1 MSTRWTTAE
10 AVRRMNG
17 FPLDTND
24 PNYAEDLVLHYYV
37 DRAQEAVASD
47 VSILVRD
54 EQTSGSI
61 NGTNTYFFCT
71 NKPIAD
77 WNFDKVINTLD
88 VTVYGWGSLEDLN
101 TKTSLS
107 VSAIDYLN
115 GRITMSSAPSSTF
128 EVLTIDYRHSKYE
141 INFTLLDVATAYMAG
156 WLYLTA
162 EYMEM
167 PTTTRVGAQ
176 GFRFESSPP
185 TNAWNAYLRTMD
197 RIRHKIIVS
206 GKKTGMKL
214 KSI

>member
-10 AVRRMNG
+10 SVRRMNG

-24 PNYAEDLVLHYYV
+24 PNFAEDLTLNYYV
-37 DRAQEAVASD
+37 DRAQEAVLTD
-47 VSILVRD
+47 ISILVRD

-61 NGTNTYFFCT
+61 NGSNTYFFCT

-77 WNFDKVINTLD
+77 SNFDKSINSLD
-88 VTVYGWGSLEDLN
+88 VTIYGWGSLADLN

-107 VSAIDYLN
+107 VSAIDYLD

-128 EVLTIDYRHSKYE
+128 EALTIDYRHSKYE

-176 GFRFESSPP
+176 GFRFAVDPP
-185 TNAWNAYLRTMD
+185 SKSWQAYLRTMD
-197 RIRHKIIVS
+197 RIRTKIIVS
-206 GKKTGMKL
+206 GKKIGMKL
-214 KSI
+214 KSP